1 MANWR
6 VRTRLTIS
14 FLALSLLSLLLFGSY
29 ILWFFH
35 QHSMNAATEDLFVQT
50 QVVKQLLREKMNGPI
65 EKATIDP
72 ELKELGINNNLHITI
87 ADENGLVIAD
97 SLANPLEIE
106 NAIADPEFNTALSG
120 DKRTFIRYNQKTGEN
135 WLYAAAP
142 YYRDKELIGAVRVG
156 TTLSGI
162 ENGYQKIQFALL
174 IAFLF
179 ASFLA
184 FILSIRL
191 GRKYTAQLDEITEV
205 AHDIGAG
212 KLDRRVHMR
221 TEGELDLLAHTLN
234 TLASNL
240 EDKIEEMKAETSK
253 LELILSH
260 MDNAVIL
267 LDRYG
272 RVTAANKMANDSFS
286 ITPEMLGQHNLQV
299 IGNSYLDRAVREA
312 IANSEGRLIDLKTRL
327 QGNKRVFQVYLAPI
341 TGSHG
346 EVTGLL
352 SVFHD
357 ITALQQVQEKQSEF
371 IANASHE
378 LATPLTAIKGFAE
391 TLLDGAL
398 DDPTLNTKFITVIH
412 SEAERMQ
419 RLVADLLTMAKLDSQ
434 EYRRAI
440 ILQPTIFA
448 PLIDSVVQELSP
460 EWQAKNIR
468 IAITGKDASLSA
480 LASPDWLKQ
489 LLINLID
496 NAIKYTPAGGKI
508 FIYTWRQNDRAYLA
522 VQDSGIGIPKEDL
535 PLIFD
540 RFYRVDRA
548 RARSAGGTGLG
559 LAIVKFIIESL
570 GGTITATSEI
580 DIGTTFTISLPL
592 ASEKTTGQRLR
603 QK

>member
-1 MANWR
+1 
-6 VRTRLTIS
+6 
-14 FLALSLLSLLLFGSY
+14 LF
-29 ILWFFH
+29 
-35 QHSMNAATEDLFVQT
+35 Q
-50 QVVKQLLREKMNGPI
+50 EKMNGPV
-65 EKATIDP
+65 EKTTIDP
-72 ELKELGINNNLHITI
+72 AIKELGAKNALNITI
-87 ADENGLVIAD
+87 ADENGFVIAD
-97 SLANPLEIE
+97 SLANPLPAE
-106 NAIADPEFNTALSG
+106 NAIGDPEFKMALSG
-120 DKRTFIRYNQKTGEN
+120 DKGVFIRYNHNAGEN

-142 YYRDKELIGAVRVG
+142 YYRDKELIGAVRVA

-162 ENGYQKIQFALL
+162 EKGYQKIQFALL
-174 IAFLF
+174 SAFLF
-179 ASFLA
+179 ASLLA
-184 FILSIRL
+184 FTLSIRL
-191 GRKYTAQLDEITEV
+191 GRKYNAQLDEITEV
-205 AHDIGAG
+205 AYDIGAG

-234 TLASNL
+234 ILASNL
-240 EDKIEEMKAETSK
+240 DDKIDEMKAETNK

-267 LDRYG
+267 MDRYG
-272 RVTAANKMANDSFS
+272 RVTAANKMARDSFG

-312 IANSEGRLIDLKTRL
+312 ITASTDRLIDLKTRL

-341 TGSHG
+341 TGSHS

-357 ITALQQVQEKQSEF
+357 ITVLQQIQEKQSEF

-398 DDPTLNTKFITVIH
+398 HDPNLNTKFITVIH

-419 RLVADLLTMAKLDSQ
+419 RLVADLLTLAKLDSQ
-434 EYRRAI
+434 EYRRAMF
-440 ILQPTIFA
+440 LQPTPFA
-448 PLIDSVVQELSP
+448 PLIDEVVQELSP
-460 EWQAKNIR
+460 EWQAKNIK
-468 IAITGKDASLSA
+468 IDITASDSSLSA
-480 LASPDWLKQ
+480 TANPDWVKQ
-489 LLINLID
+489 VLINLID
-496 NAIKYTPAGGKI
+496 NAIKYTSSGGKI
-508 FIYTWRQNDRAYLA
+508 SIRSWRQNNKAYLT

-548 RARSAGGTGLG
+548 RSRTAGGTGLG

-570 GGTITATSEI
+570 GGNITTTSEI

-592 ASEKTTGQRLR
+592 AQEKTANQ
-603 QK
+603 